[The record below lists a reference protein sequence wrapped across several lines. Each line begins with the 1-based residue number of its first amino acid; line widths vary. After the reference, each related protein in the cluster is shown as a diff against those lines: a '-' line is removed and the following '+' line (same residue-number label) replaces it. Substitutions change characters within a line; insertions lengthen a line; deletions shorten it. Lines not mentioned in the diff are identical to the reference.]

1 MKNYLLLLSAL
12 LMMTTGLFS
21 QNPAIPD
28 SVAKKSETVTKDTVV
43 KKEPVTTKPQKQ
55 ATNTKVR
62 KDSRPLRDRIDFNL
76 NTSFWINRSNVF
88 GQASF
93 LVSYRFPKILSLGA
107 GPTYIFN
114 YQRDPQQNLNGWGGI
129 VFARAQL
136 VKFFYLWTNYQG
148 IDNQYID
155 INSNTKDHTYVDSW
169 FMGAGFNLRLG
180 RRFGIN
186 LSVTYDVLYDKT
198 YSPYINPVVYSVG
211 FGF

>member
-1 MKNYLLLLSAL
+1 MKNHLILLSIC
-12 LMMTTGLFS
+12 LMMAAGLLA
-21 QNPAIPD
+21 QNPATPD
-28 SVAKKSETVTKDTVV
+28 TLTKKSASVSADTL
-43 KKEPVTTKPQKQ
+43 KKEPVAQKPQEQPVK
-55 ATNTKVR
+55 AKVR
-62 KDSRPLRDRIDFNL
+62 KDTRPLKDRIDFNL
-76 NTSFWINRSNVF
+76 GTSFWVNKSSTF
-88 GQASF
+88 GQVSL

-114 YQRDPQQNLNGWGGI
+114 YQRGSDQNLNGWGGI

-136 VKFFYLWTNYQG
+136 LKFFYLWTNYQG

-155 INSNTKDHTYVDSW
+155 QNSNTRDHTYVDSW
-169 FMGAGFNLRLG
+169 FLGGGVNIRFG
-180 RRFGIN
+180 RRTGIN